1 MVSMTNK
8 AVWGIHTKDDHLFL
22 SQKLIAIGWEEMGN
36 LSDISTSRDS
46 YKKKYIATYPDAK
59 KGSIATCAGMLY
71 RFVNEV

>member
-1 MVSMTNK
+1 MVKLRKGSNRSVVMVSMTNK

-46 YKKKYIATYPDAK
+46 YKKST
-59 KGSIATCAGMLY
+59 
-71 RFVNEV
+71 